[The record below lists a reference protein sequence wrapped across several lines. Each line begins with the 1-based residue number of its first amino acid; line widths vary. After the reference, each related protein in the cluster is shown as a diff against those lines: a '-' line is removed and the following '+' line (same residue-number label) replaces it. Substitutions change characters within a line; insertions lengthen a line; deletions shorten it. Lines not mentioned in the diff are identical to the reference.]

1 MPDFSLLTKFKPNAT
16 IVPIA
21 PFIKKKSSQ
30 EFRIGT
36 VVAFD
41 QALANTGYVICE
53 IADDKP
59 FVVTEMGTLHTT
71 TTDGRTAW
79 DDNFY
84 RTCELESAVSL
95 LLDEKSPDLVLCEMP
110 PVGQSGKMRRTESSI
125 LAASAIWSARWPL
138 PVEMVA
144 ARKVKKHLTDNPSAS
159 KTEVRQALEE
169 RFGDALDNSLFHKN
183 EHTFDALGIAVT
195 YLED

>member
-125 LAASAIWSARWPL
+125 L
-138 PVEMVA
+138 
-144 ARKVKKHLTDNPSAS
+144 VKKHLTDNPSAS